1 MGSSAEIALR
11 SKSRT
16 SASVARSR
24 AVTIG
29 ALHRGLERHAMP
41 RPVWLALLAAASLMP
56 VVSAAGPCVAAIAV
70 VRAGIQ
76 APLAMISYAI
86 REIDGAS
93 SLPSQARAVAGCDC
107 C

>member
-24 AVTIG
+24 GHDRSAPPW
-29 ALHRGLERHAMP
+29 P
-41 RPVWLALLAAASLMP
+41 RAARDAAAGGLALLAAASLMP